1 MTTTTS
7 TVNTLK
13 LDSTNAPFSDAAVWL
28 KEGWGLFKKA
38 PFKLFLLMTLFAIVP
53 GLVQLLPAPTGL
65 TVSKWLAPMLMATV
79 WPLNNQQGFS
89 FKHNATVLVHSV

>member
-28 KEGWGLFKKA
+28 KEGWGYLKKHR
-38 PFKLFLLMTLFAIVP
+38 
-53 GLVQLLPAPTGL
+53 
-65 TVSKWLAPMLMATV
+65 
-79 WPLNNQQGFS
+79 LNF
-89 FKHNATVLVHSV
+89 FYL